1 MACVY
6 NCIFDVS
13 FESPLLLLDHAS
25 IAVAAE
31 ATITAITITTT
42 VTTKAATPS
51 TISSSSTKSAV
62 ITTAKQQ

>member
-13 FESPLLLLDHAS
+13 FESLLLVLDHPL

-31 ATITAITITTT
+31 ATRTAIITTT
-42 VTTKAATPS
+42 TTTPS
-51 TISSSSTKSAV
+51 TISSSSSTKSAL

>member
-25 IAVAAE
+25 IAVATE
-31 ATITAITITTT
+31 ATITAITTTT
-42 VTTKAATPS
+42 TIVTTKAATPS
-51 TISSSSTKSAV
+51 SSSSTKSAV